1 MTKVVS
7 PHCQRG
13 GPTVTPVR
21 KPKQRPPSHAP
32 PGYQVMDIPTDGH
45 CLFLACIEAMAHNRL
60 TLPPTWL
67 STSRKDQHR
76 KMRTALLNT
85 RKNGFYT
92 DQKYLIL
99 YGGLLAAS
107 ELHEGQT
114 LFQDMCDRLQRGEY
128 GQQSELALIAC
139 KYSLEIIVFKN
150 GTHMNQQ
157 EPTNKSTL
165 SPSGGVVN
173 QYITTG

>member
-1 MTKVVS
+1 
-7 PHCQRG
+7 
-13 GPTVTPVR
+13 
-21 KPKQRPPSHAP
+21 
-32 PGYQVMDIPTDGH
+32 
-45 CLFLACIEAMAHNRL
+45 
-60 TLPPTWL
+60 
-67 STSRKDQHR
+67 
-76 KMRTALLNT
+76 MRTALLNT

-114 LFQDMCDRLQRGEY
+114 LFQDMCNRLQRGEY

-139 KYSLEIIVFKN
+139 KYNVEIIVFKN